1 MIHNN
6 TSNITS
12 TKGRNIVSEWL
23 VNNNLPIT
31 ADCIIDE
38 LNDPVCNIGLFK
50 ASDIN
55 VVRMYPDNL
64 VFIDPNGNCFSI
76 RQNYGE
82 LMGWK
87 KYMTDEKFGYQCMR
101 VRTEA
106 IEKSGGEA
114 AVFEIGLNIAS
125 VVEFGTNGVS
135 DEVAQSQREIE
146 ELEKELNEK
155 FGNGE

>member
-76 RQNYGE
+76 RQYCGE

-87 KYMTDEKFGYQCMR
+87 KYMTDDKFGYQCMR

-114 AVFEIGLNIAS
+114 AVFEIGLNVAS

-146 ELEKELNEK
+146 ELEKELDEK
-155 FGNGE
+155 FGYGE

>member
-12 TKGRNIVSEWL
+12 TKGRNIVNEWL

-31 ADCIIDE
+31 VDCIIDE
-38 LNDPVCNIGLFK
+38 LNNPVCNIGLFN
-50 ASDIN
+50 AGDIN

-76 RQNYGE
+76 RYNYGE
-82 LMGWK
+82 LSGWM
-87 KYMTDEKFGYQCMR
+87 KYMTDEKFQHQCMS
-101 VRTEA
+101 VRSKA
-106 IEKSGGEA
+106 IEESGGEA

-135 DEVAQSQREIE
+135 DEVAAAIRLNE
-146 ELEKELNEK
+146 ELERELNEN